1 MRRNSSSSTVAELQG
16 ELRARGCTPQTV
28 EVLHKCK
35 QSTRLN
41 ATMKYHTLGSTCT
54 IQRMHWAH
62 ISTPTPPAV
71 CWPCTHRD
79 CTNSTV
85 PHTASAKPFAIK
97 DTTANN
103 NGKPTAT
110 A

>member
-54 IQRMHWAH
+54 TQRMHWAH

-71 CWPCTHRD
+71 LALYTQRLHKQHSATHSI
-79 CTNSTV
+79 C
-85 PHTASAKPFAIK
+85 KAICNQRHYSK
-97 DTTANN
+97 Q
-103 NGKPTAT
+103 
-110 A
+110 